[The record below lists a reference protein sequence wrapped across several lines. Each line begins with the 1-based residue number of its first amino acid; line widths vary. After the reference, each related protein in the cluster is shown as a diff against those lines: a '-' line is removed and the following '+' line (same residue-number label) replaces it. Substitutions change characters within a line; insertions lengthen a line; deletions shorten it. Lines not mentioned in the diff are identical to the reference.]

1 MDAQWWVSI
10 NGDQKGPLSTPV
22 LREWLAEGRI
32 PPTSLVRCGDGPWVM
47 ARKVKP
53 VRTDWHSVFGGL
65 AVAAGLLLAVEVFWL
80 GMGDRAAGG
89 WGLGLLAVYV
99 AMFLRVF
106 GLRFLFGKG

>member
-1 MDAQWWVSI
+1 
-10 NGDQKGPLSTPV
+10 
-22 LREWLAEGRI
+22 
-32 PPTSLVRCGDGPWVM
+32 
-47 ARKVKP
+47 
-53 VRTDWHSVFGGL
+53 
-65 AVAAGLLLAVEVFWL
+65 VAAGLLLAVEVFWL